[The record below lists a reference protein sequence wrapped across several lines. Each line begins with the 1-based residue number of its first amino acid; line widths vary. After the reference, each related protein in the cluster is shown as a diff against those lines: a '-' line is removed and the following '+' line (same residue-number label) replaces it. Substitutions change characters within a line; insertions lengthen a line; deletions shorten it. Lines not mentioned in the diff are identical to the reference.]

1 MKIET
6 FQCVTRAASQ
16 ARQLAVTMARMLD
29 LGKPC
34 LESGLEHGSWVIGA
48 QLEPG
53 AQARLLII
61 GRVGELDAE
70 MSPPGS

>member
-1 MKIET
+1 M
-6 FQCVTRAASQ
+6 R
-16 ARQLAVTMARMLD
+16 MARMLD

-61 GRVGELDAE
+61 GRVVGELDAE
-70 MSPPGS
+70 MSRPGS